1 MAGHWRINRNR
12 FLQVIRAFRATVLR
26 CSVMSDSLQPRGL
39 LPARLLYPRNSPGK
53 KIGVGCH
60 FLLQGI
66 FPTQGLNPC
75 PLHLRHWQV
84 DFLPLHHLRMVP
96 KAGAGLRLKRL
107 SPMRETWVQS
117 LGREDPLEK
126 EKVTHSSILAWR
138 IPWTEEPGRQQSTGL
153 QRLGHD

>member
-66 FPTQGLNPC
+66 FPTQELNASL
-75 PLHLRHWQV
+75 LHWKA
-84 DFLPLHHLRMVP
+84 DSLPLSHLGSP
-96 KAGAGLRLKRL
+96 NGKITL
-107 SPMRETWVQS
+107 SPCVLYNIMYRLCHLLIYVYY
-117 LGREDPLEK
+117 
-126 EKVTHSSILAWR
+126 VTLIIYIFCVFVCVCVCVSVSNR
-138 IPWTEEPGRQQSTGL
+138 GL
-153 QRLGHD
+153 H